1 MKIWNSI
8 LKARQEISKSPKSS
22 VVTIG
27 NFDGVH
33 RGHQIIL
40 QRTIA
45 NARRLGGLAIA
56 LTFSNH
62 TESLLGEAPLL
73 LNQPLIRRELLAGQG
88 LDALLEVE
96 FSENFA
102 GLEPDI
108 FFRTWL
114 IEGLNCKAIVI
125 GHDFRFGSTG
135 RGDYELLAQMATEKG
150 IILEKIDPIVAAGQ
164 IISSSKIR
172 QLLAEGRLELA
183 NQMLGYNFLIEGEV
197 IEGEQL
203 GRKLGY
209 PTANLRLPSE
219 YLLPCYGV
227 YLVRLFVNDQY
238 YFGIANV
245 GIKPTFGKYR
255 PLVEIY
261 LFEVELDLY
270 HKILRVEFL
279 RFIRPEN
286 RFAGPEALRA
296 QIARDVE
303 TAQGL
308 LKELMESESK

>member
-8 LKARQEISKSPKSS
+8 LQARQEISKLKKSS

-33 RGHQIIL
+33 RGHQAIL
-40 QRTIA
+40 RRTIA
-45 NARRLGGLAIA
+45 NACRLDSLAIA

-62 TESLLGEAPLL
+62 TESVLGEAPLL
-73 LNQPLIRRELLAGQG
+73 LNLPLIRRELLAGQG

-96 FSENFA
+96 FSQSFA
-102 GLEPDI
+102 GLEPEI
-108 FFRTWL
+108 FFNTWL
-114 IEGLNCKAIVI
+114 IDGLNMRALVI
-125 GHDFRFGSTG
+125 GHDFRFGSAG
-135 RGDYELLAQMATEKG
+135 RGDYRLLEQMTAEKG
-150 IILEKIDPIVAAGQ
+150 IILEKIAPVFEDGE

-172 QLLAEGRLELA
+172 QLLAEGRLEQA
-183 NQMLGYNFLIEGEV
+183 NRMLGYNFLIEGEV

-209 PTANLRLPSE
+209 PTANVRLKPE

-227 YLVRLFVNDQY
+227 YLVRLFVKNQS

-245 GIKPTFGKYR
+245 GIKPTFGKYY

-261 LFEVELDLY
+261 LFEVELNLY
-270 HKILRVEFL
+270 HEMVRVEFL
-279 RFIRPEN
+279 KFIRPES
-286 RFAGPEALRA
+286 RFSGPEALRA

-303 TAQGL
+303 TAQGF
-308 LKELMESESK
+308 LKELMET